1 MHITEKDSV
10 MPNPYFTS
18 QGMNFLSQ
26 VAKNNN
32 RDWFHENKSD
42 YESLVR
48 TPALNF
54 IDDMADDL
62 AHLSPHFLAVAKKVG
77 GSLMRVHRDVRF
89 SNDKSP
95 YKTNI
100 GIQFRH
106 EMGKDVHAPGF
117 YLHVEPGDCF
127 IGVGIWRPD
136 STALGKIRDAIIEH
150 DKYWLVAIND
160 KKFKKNFILSGESLK
175 TAPRGYDKEH
185 PLIEDLRRKD
195 FIAISHVDDKTVLSK
210 NFKQFVA
217 KRFSEAELYVEFLCK
232 ALMLRY

>member
-1 MHITEKDSV
+1 MT
-10 MPNPYFTS
+10 NPYFTTE
-18 QGMNFLSQ
+18 GMSFLGEID
-26 VAKNNN
+26 KNNN
-32 RDWFHENKSD
+32 RDWFHENKSE

-54 IDDMADDL
+54 IDDIRNEL
-62 AHLSPHFLAVAKKVG
+62 THISPHFLALAKKVG

-89 SNDKSP
+89 SRDRSP

-117 YLHVEPGDCF
+117 YLHIEPGDCF

-136 STALGKIRDAIIEH
+136 SFALGKIRDAIIER
-150 DKYWLVAIND
+150 DQYWLTAIND
-160 KKFKKNFILSGESLK
+160 KKFKKNFELSGESLK

-195 FIAISHVDDKTVLSK
+195 FIAISHVDEKMVLSK
-210 NFKQFVA
+210 NFKQFVV
-217 KRFSEAELYVEFLCK
+217 KRFTEAESYIEFLCK
-232 ALMLRY
+232 ALTLRY

>member
-1 MHITEKDSV
+1 MT
-10 MPNPYFTS
+10 NPYFTAE
-18 QGMNFLSQ
+18 GMSFLNKLE
-26 VAKNNN
+26 KNNN
-32 RDWFHENKSD
+32 RDWFHEHKSD
-42 YESLVR
+42 YESLIR

-54 IDDMADDL
+54 IDDMENDL

-89 SNDKSP
+89 GRDKSP

-136 STALGKIRDAIIEH
+136 STALGKIRDAIIER
-150 DKYWLVAIND
+150 DKYWLTAIND
-160 KKFKKNFILSGESLK
+160 KKFKKNFVLSGESLK

-185 PLIEDLRRKD
+185 PLITDLRRKD

-210 NFKQFVA
+210 NFKQHVV
-217 KRFSEAELYVEFLCK
+217 KRFSEAESYMQFLCK
-232 ALMLRY
+232 ALTLKY